1 MSLIEKV
8 TKKYAKPEIEIV
20 QLDKTDIITSSGEIP
35 MAKLSPEELVEESNK
50 KRAEENERK
59 FVELGTGNVTNI
71 YPDGVPLEVLKLIDF
86 KHFGAM
92 LKQEQLL
99 PPSYNRKPSEVT
111 IDVIASPVVEL
122 IFKSTTSDSYRTV
135 GISRY
140 YVSCGKN
147 GETVNKIDP
156 LMIAVWRRFAERVMW
171 AWERG
176 YNYALV
182 GPEKNIETYR
192 KPRLDEATM
201 QNLQIA
207 ENNKADFVEKANTN
221 ETDEHSNHMKRI
233 QKWNRDEED
242 NSINFY

>member
-1 MSLIEKV
+1 MSLLNKLRR
-8 TKKYAKPEIEIV
+8 KYTNPEIEIV
-20 QLDKTDIITSSGEIP
+20 ELNEKDVLTSSGEIP

-50 KRAEENERK
+50 KRTEEENKRK
-59 FVELGTGNVTNI
+59 FVEYGTGNVVDV
-71 YPDGVPLEVLKLIDF
+71 YPEGVPLEVLKLIDF

-99 PPSYNRKPSEVT
+99 PPSYNKTPSEVT
-111 IDVIASPVVEL
+111 IDVIGIPVVEL
-122 IFKSTTSDSYRTV
+122 IFRSKTSDSYRTV

-147 GETVNKIDP
+147 GERVNKIDP
-156 LMIAVWRRFAERVMW
+156 LMIAVWRRFAEHVMW

-192 KPRLDEATM
+192 KPR
-201 QNLQIA
+201 
-207 ENNKADFVEKANTN
+207 VN
-221 ETDEHSNHMKRI
+221 ETTIEEL
-233 QKWNRDEED
+233 QKIETKYQNKCNNTD
-242 NSINFY
+242 I